1 MDLND
6 PRLRLQVLN
15 NSNPSIRIA
24 TAPKAQPTIN
34 IAPPRPQPQI
44 QQPSQGPSIQLP
56 KPAPS
61 VGPQITFAPSS
72 GPAPTP
78 QPAAPKSGGF
88 GNFIKGVA
96 ASLAKPFVATGADV
110 ANTIGNSEVKL
121 GGLLGIKAKSGV
133 QTNKQQFG
141 NTIGNYVGEDTPK
154 QFGTNLAEEAL
165 TIAAPG
171 AGSEAS
177 LGARIG
183 TDAAIGSAYG
193 GTNAFGEGQSPE
205 EIAKQ
210 AALGGALGGAGG
222 VVLKSAGGLLGK
234 LTGNQTDRLVSNITK
249 DNSASSIASKL
260 GINHQAAQFL
270 ASETNPETVRAVLG
284 NLETSHAN
292 GVPIANWD
300 PVPQTPADLNNPNA
314 QIAPGVFDPSNP
326 PQSFLDANLPGTHA
340 PGAPDPGLQLPPE
353 DVKAIQDAGG
363 TVPDNNS
370 PSFQRGY
377 GKPAQ
382 VGNPDIATTPN
393 APNAAKTAYDARTSM
408 ERENGAPAFER
419 QGKEA
424 IYNQLLQHV
433 QSGKIVDDAE
443 WQKQFDNLS
452 KGYESELRQVGKNPG
467 DATTKGKADAV
478 NQKYEQAFQELNDNH
493 DKTKVLLAAAKNT
506 GDEGAAPVAENA
518 AASPAATTP
527 AATEIKQA
535 IDEAPGVA
543 PTSAKAGDVP
553 ADTTAAPAT
562 DAKSAF
568 PNADPA
574 SQDAIQQVMDGLN
587 SAEKANKANAPI
599 VSAEKGAK
607 AGAMG
612 PSYDAAGGGEAGMQA
627 KLSSLKGAHSKSN
640 FDPISVDPDVQK
652 TLLDN
657 IEKSGLRPFEKLN
670 TQNALRKVWGAN
682 PAKPVPSDIN
692 YIRTFFN
699 NHYGEGVGDEM
710 GKAIQDAVDAGG
722 EGWKDVA
729 AKLAGTPRALM
740 ATGDLS
746 FGGRQGAALGS
757 RFPKQWGR
765 ANVESVKYALNKDY
779 FDTEMNKI
787 KSADDYTTITDKM
800 NVQLPAADKNT
811 EEAFA
816 SADYAEKI
824 PGAGKVVQGSDR
836 AYSGGLTNLRYNVA
850 HSIIDKAGGPDNY
863 LKVMENVYGDKADE
877 AMQALGEVI
886 NTFSGRGGKAGG
898 LVESHMKTLSTTL
911 FAPRLWAAKLNSL
924 NPMWYGRI
932 YKANPEAGKLALQT
946 QATFLATAGA
956 VLSLAGAAGA
966 TIEWNPESADFAKI
980 KVGNTRYDI
989 LGGLQQN
996 IRLLAQEATGK
1007 KINSQTGQQE
1017 TLGDGFGKATRKD
1030 ILYEAFQNKE
1040 NPLLSLATTLLE
1052 GHDQV
1057 GNPVNVKTEVADR
1070 LIPLNVQDI
1079 HSTGQDV
1086 GSYVK
1091 GAAMS
1096 LPGFGGVGVQTYG
1109 TTPTKDM
1116 GKDASG
1122 KPTYKGPIADNMVTD
1137 ASGQPILDSKG
1148 APVTVTFP
1156 PNATPLQKQAMLD
1169 AKRVSALKDAYT
1181 STLPA
1186 NDQALMKLSDTQL
1199 KQYVSDGTIDQATF
1213 DHIKN
1218 VQKTAQSQSIGNN
1231 YKVAAGI
1238 TSAPATAT
1246 SQKFNS
1252 MDAKDQQVWLNAKN
1266 PDQNSVAVAHL
1277 LNQQKSAGLDDF
1289 KPSNAL
1295 AKLYADYESDIGSH
1309 STGDKAYTQIDL
1321 RNKAKSFQTSAA
1333 KLNYDQ
1339 NANDIYN
1346 EGGSSDLKTLL
1357 SNGKV
1362 QKSDVD
1368 KAIDLDNK
1376 LYAAGLESSLKFSK
1390 TFRSAYGYGVPSTG
1404 GDSNSSGSSSGAV
1417 SQQLTGILPSFGS
1430 GNRAKKPTITSNSL
1444 QPKAPIKFKAPANSN
1459 PGAGSSTVKI
1469 APFKTTSVTKLG
1481 NSVAR

>member
-24 TAPKAQPTIN
+24 TAPKAPTIN

-44 QQPSQGPSIQLP
+44 QQPSPGPSIQLP

-61 VGPQITFAPSS
+61 VGPQITFAPST
-72 GPAPTP
+72 GPAPKPQATTP
-78 QPAAPKSGGF
+78 APKQGFFSKTLNFLNAAGETSGTHLAQGLTGLVGLAARAPSALRFAKPVLPTIVDKNVIDPVVNADRGFSDTNIGHFNKTYLQPDQQIVNSSAAGASFGKKLGTAEDIATAVSGGPKA
-88 GNFIKGVA
+88 IEDVQSA
-96 ASLAKPFVATGADV
+96 ASLLSSAKAARSIAGSSNPAEILSTLKTQLPNVDAGQLGHVADYLSSEPNV
-110 ANTIGNSEVKL
+110 ANVKNVINTL
-121 GGLLGIKAKSGV
+121 KA
-133 QTNKQQFG
+133 
-141 NTIGNYVGEDTPK
+141 
-154 QFGTNLAEEAL
+154 
-165 TIAAPG
+165 
-171 AGSEAS
+171 
-177 LGARIG
+177 
-183 TDAAIGSAYG
+183 
-193 GTNAFGEGQSPE
+193 SPP
-205 EIAKQ
+205 
-210 AALGGALGGAGG
+210 
-222 VVLKSAGGLLGK
+222 S
-234 LTGNQTDRLVSNITK
+234 
-249 DNSASSIASKL
+249 
-260 GINHQAAQFL
+260 
-270 ASETNPETVRAVLG
+270 
-284 NLETSHAN
+284 
-292 GVPIANWD
+292 GVPITNWE
-300 PVPQTPADLNNPNA
+300 PVPQGAPDLNSPTGNLN
-314 QIAPGVFDPSNP
+314 PGVFDPSNP
-326 PQSFLDANLPGTHA
+326 PQSFLDQNLPGTHA

-363 TVPDNNS
+363 TVPDNNT
-370 PSFQRGY
+370 PAFQRGY
-377 GKPAQ
+377 GKPTP

-408 ERENGAPAFER
+408 ERDNGAPAFER

-452 KGYESELRQVGKNPG
+452 KGYESELRQLNSRPE
-467 DATTKGKADAV
+467 DLTTKTKADAI
-478 NQKYEQAFQELNDNH
+478 NKKYEDAFQELNDNH

-518 AASPAATTP
+518 SASSAATTP

-543 PTSAKAGDVP
+543 PTSAKAGDMP
-553 ADTTAAPAT
+553 TAPAT

-627 KLSSLKGAHSKSN
+627 KLSALKGAHSKSN

-657 IEKSGLRPFEKLN
+657 IEKSDLRPFEKLN

-699 NHYGEGVGDEM
+699 KHYGEGVGDEM
-710 GKAIQDAVDAGG
+710 GKAIQDAVNEGG

-966 TIEWNPESADFAKI
+966 TIEWNPQSADFAKI

-996 IRLLAQEATGK
+996 IRLIAQEATGK

-1057 GNPVNVKTEVADR
+1057 GNPVNVKTEVGDR

-1086 GSYVK
+1086 GNYFK
-1091 GAAMS
+1091 GAAMA

-1137 ASGQPILDSKG
+1137 AGGQPILDSKG

-1199 KQYVSDGTIDQATF
+1199 KQYVSNGTIDQSTF

-1231 YKVAAGI
+1231 YKVADGI

-1246 SQKFNS
+1246 SQKYNS
-1252 MDAKDQQVWLNAKN
+1252 MDAKDQQVWLNAKT
-1266 PDQNSVAVAHL
+1266 PDANSVAVTHL

-1339 NANDIYN
+1339 NANDVFN

-1368 KAIDLDNK
+1368 SAIDLDNK

-1390 TFRSAYGYGVPSTG
+1390 TFRNSFGYAVPSTG
-1404 GDSNSSGSSSGAV
+1404 GDANSSGGSGAV

-1430 GNRAKKPTITSNSL
+1430 GNRAKKPTITSTSL
-1444 QPKAPIKFKAPANSN
+1444 QPKSPIKFKPPANSN
-1459 PGAGSSTVKI
+1459 PGAGSSRVTI
-1469 APFKTTSVTKLG
+1469 APFKTTSVKKLG
-1481 NSVAR
+1481 NSVAG